1 MSRVERAGWLRED
14 SCCTVGGKCD
24 SLKFPKGRK
33 GHFLC
38 LPPGPILH
46 AEAVFVLTGS
56 LERVEWDR
64 IVKLLPALKWMVA
77 GMRRGRDALAG
88 DTCGCSSTPTALG
101 PEPGPLG
108 PTQAPW
114 EAGCSSVPCFA
125 WFLLGSGGPWKVYSL
140 LLGYTPGQTHGRD
153 VTLFDPIQS
162 SGSRDG
168 GPSSSHTCTLR
179 GGARLDK
186 IFFRSECSCFS
197 LGQQPYMSL
206 GTPRYD
212 KIWEKGVRRAG
223 VRCIRE
229 QLQVPEP

>member
-1 MSRVERAGWLRED
+1 MSGVESAGWLWRD

-33 GHFLC
+33 GYFLC

-46 AEAVFVLTGS
+46 AEAVFVLTRS
-56 LERVEWDR
+56 PERVECDR
-64 IVKLLPALKWMVA
+64 IVKLLPALKWMVT

-88 DTCGCSSTPTALG
+88 DTCGCSSHPQPWAQSQ
-101 PEPGPLG
+101 GPLG
-108 PTQAPW
+108 PTQTLW
-114 EAGCSSVPCFA
+114 EAACLVPCLA
-125 WFLLGSGGPWKVYSL
+125 WFFLGSGGSWKVHSL
-140 LLGYTPGQTHGRD
+140 LLGYTPSQTHGRD
-153 VTLFDPIQS
+153 VKLFDPSQS

-186 IFFRSECSCFS
+186 IFFGSECGCFS
-197 LGQQPYMSL
+197 LGQQPCVSL
-206 GTPRYD
+206 RTPRYD

-223 VRCIRE
+223 VRCI
-229 QLQVPEP
+229 

>member
-1 MSRVERAGWLRED
+1 MLINTHS
-14 SCCTVGGKCD
+14 
-24 SLKFPKGRK
+24 
-33 GHFLC
+33 
-38 LPPGPILH
+38 PGPR
-46 AEAVFVLTGS
+46 ARPTGAHTGTMGS
-56 LERVEWDR
+56 W
-64 IVKLLPALKWMVA
+64 LL
-77 GMRRGRDALAG
+77 
-88 DTCGCSSTPTALG
+88 
-101 PEPGPLG
+101 
-108 PTQAPW
+108 
-114 EAGCSSVPCFA
+114 SVPCFA

-153 VTLFDPIQS
+153 VTLFDPSQS

-179 GGARLDK
+179 GVARLDK

-206 GTPRYD
+206 GRYD

-223 VRCIRE
+223 VRCVRE

>member
-1 MSRVERAGWLRED
+1 MSRVESAGWFRED

-24 SLKFPKGRK
+24 SLKFPEGRK

-56 LERVEWDR
+56 PERVEWDR
-64 IVKLLPALKWMVA
+64 IMKFLPALKWMVA

-88 DTCGCSSTPTALG
+88 DTCGCSSNTHS
-101 PEPGPLG
+101 PGPRAR
-108 PTQAPW
+108 PTGAHTGTMGGWLFISPLF
-114 EAGCSSVPCFA
+114 CLVPP
-125 WFLLGSGGPWKVYSL
+125 GVRGPWKVYSL
-140 LLGYTPGQTHGRD
+140 LLGYTPSQTHGRD
-153 VTLFDPIQS
+153 VTPFDPSQS

-186 IFFRSECSCFS
+186 IFFRSECGCFS
-197 LGQQPYMSL
+197 LGQQPYVSL

-223 VRCIRE
+223 VRCI
-229 QLQVPEP
+229 